1 MGMPKESDL
10 EVKVGAFVLA
20 AIVCLVVFVFSISDF
35 SIFKKGESYRV
46 MFQFANGLKKG
57 APVRVA
63 GVDAGHVREIKVAY
77 DAVARLTDVNVD
89 IWMEQG
95 HGIPVDSKFM
105 INQLGLLGE
114 KYLEIM
120 PGSAESFVVPGATV
134 RGEDPVPMETITKT
148 LGSLGDKVGITLNSI
163 NTGILT
169 DANKFALAVT
179 LANLAKMTEGIN
191 TGILTE
197 ANKTALA
204 ATLANT
210 AAVTDGIRN
219 GQGTVGRFLTDPSV
233 FKNMDEL
240 SADLKANPW
249 KLFYRPKGK

>member
-10 EVKVGAFVLA
+10 EVKVGIFVLT
-20 AIVCLVVFVFSISDF
+20 AIVCLIGFIFSISDF
-35 SIFKKGESYRV
+35 SVFKKGESYRV

-63 GVDAGHVREIKVAY
+63 GVDAGHIREIKVSY
-77 DAVARLTDVNVD
+77 DRATRLTDVRTD
-89 IWMEQG
+89 IWMETG
-95 HGIPVDSKFM
+95 HSIPADSKFM

-120 PGSAESFVVPGATV
+120 PGVSESLLAPGATV
-134 RGEDPVPMETITKT
+134 RGEDPIPMETITRT
-148 LGSLGDKVGITLNSI
+148 MGSLGAKVETTLNHI

-169 DANKFALAVT
+169 EANKFALAAT

-191 TGILTE
+191 AGILTE
-197 ANKTALA
+197 ANKAALA
-204 ATLANT
+204 ATLAN
-210 AAVTDGIRN
+210 AASVSGALSD
-219 GQGTVGRFLTDPSV
+219 GQGTIGKFLTDPSV
-233 FKNMDEL
+233 FRNLDEL
-240 SADLKANPW
+240 SADLKTNPW